1 MKVFAQR
8 IGGWAP
14 LASLWRARL
23 AYALGGLRWPGWVA
37 LLLLAMAG
45 AAFAGT
51 MALDDLAGQ
60 RTQALTAARQAY
72 SQARALPAGNAANG
86 DVDTLLMRF
95 DPQEELADFVA
106 ELHRRAGEYKVGID
120 HAEYRAQADLRGRA
134 LRYEI
139 VLPARGSYPSLRNW
153 LTAVLHDHRG
163 ATLLE
168 FSVRRAGEGVG
179 QLDAHVRLA
188 AYLRS
193 AP

>member
-1 MKVFAQR
+1 MKLPASR
-8 IGGWAP
+8 IGAWASMA
-14 LASLWRARL
+14 LLWRARL
-23 AYALGGLRWPGWVA
+23 VHAVGSLRWPGWLA
-37 LLLLAMAG
+37 LILLAAAG
-45 AAFAGT
+45 AALVGSA
-51 MALDDLAGQ
+51 ALDALCLQ
-60 RTQALTAARQAY
+60 REAALTTARQNY
-72 SQARALPAGNAANG
+72 GQTRAMPDHNAANG
-86 DVDTLLMRF
+86 DVDALLVRF
-95 DPQEELADFVA
+95 EPQEKLADFVA
-106 ELHRRAGEYKVGID
+106 ELHSRAAQYKVGID

-139 VLPARGSYPSLRNW
+139 VLPARGSYPDLRNW

-168 FSVRRAGEGVG
+168 FSVRRAGEGAG

>member
-1 MKVFAQR
+1 MKVSASW
-8 IGGWAP
+8 IGRCAP
-14 LASLWRARL
+14 MALLWRARL
-23 AYALGGLRWPGWVA
+23 VHALGSLRWPGWLALA
-37 LLLLAMAG
+37 LLVAAG
-45 AAFAGT
+45 AVLAGT
-51 MALDDLAGQ
+51 MALDTLEAQRESALA
-60 RTQALTAARQAY
+60 TARQAY
-72 SQARALPAGNAANG
+72 SQARAMPERSAANG
-86 DVDTLLMRF
+86 DVEALLVRF
-95 DPQEELADFVA
+95 EPQEKLADFVE
-106 ELHRRAGEYKVGID
+106 ELHRRAAQYKVGID

-139 VLPARGSYPSLRNW
+139 VLPARGSYPNLRNW